1 MRFLRYN
8 LILDQGI
15 DEVLVDGCDD
25 EEAASEGAHLALWS
39 YDDLKAKKDTLK
51 DLKVRPLGE
60 EGTSLWTS
68 GLEKAKGQNLA
79 RTLMETPA
87 NYMTPT
93 LFAQV
98 RFISIDNQKVPI
110 ARKRTQFLKSTEVK
124 FQVKTVML
132 PHSLSN

>member
-1 MRFLRYN
+1 MISVLLSFSFIFLTGYK
-8 LILDQGI
+8 
-15 DEVLVDGCDD
+15 
-25 EEAASEGAHLALWS
+25 LAFN
-39 YDDLKAKKDTLK
+39 YLKAKKHTLK

-124 FQVKTVML
+124 FQVKTVMF